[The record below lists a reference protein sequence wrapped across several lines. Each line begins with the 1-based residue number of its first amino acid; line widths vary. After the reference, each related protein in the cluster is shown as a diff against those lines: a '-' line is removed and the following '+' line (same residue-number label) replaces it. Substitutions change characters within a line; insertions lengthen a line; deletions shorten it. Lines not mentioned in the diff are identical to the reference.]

1 MQSLLAAAML
11 LVAAVPVWVE
21 GFVGHYQPNGRIRSL
36 DASRCAKAIA
46 KARTLSGA
54 DIAYDPAYVRIAY
67 PDGDVPAKSGV
78 CADVIVRSFRAAG
91 IDLQRVVHEDM
102 EARFSAYPQLWGL
115 RKADPNIDHRRVP
128 NLMTYLDRKA
138 AKLPLQEDF
147 RPCDIVAWDL
157 GGGVTHIGLVTDRGT
172 IIHHIG
178 GRPAEEDVLHAFR
191 IIGHFAF

>member
-1 MQSLLAAAML
+1 MASRLAAVIL
-11 LVAAVPVWVE
+11 IAAVPIWVE
-21 GFVGHYQPNGRIRSL
+21 RFVGHYHPNGRSRSL
-36 DASRCAKAIA
+36 DTSGCAKAIA

-54 DIAYDPAYVRIAY
+54 DIAYDPAYARIAY
-67 PDGDVPAKSGV
+67 PGGDVPATTGV

-91 IDLQRVVHEDM
+91 IDLQRLVHEDM
-102 EARFSAYPQLWGL
+102 EGRFSAYPQLWGL
-115 RKADPNIDHRRVP
+115 RKPDPNIDHRRVP
-128 NLMTYLDRKA
+128 NLMTYLGSKA
-138 AKLPLQEDF
+138 AALPLEGDF

-157 GGGVTHIGLVTDRGT
+157 GRGVTHIGLVTERGT

>member
-1 MQSLLAAAML
+1 MASRLAAVIL
-11 LVAAVPVWVE
+11 IAAVPIWVE
-21 GFVGHYQPNGRIRSL
+21 RFVGHYRPNGRSRSL
-36 DASRCAKAIA
+36 DASGCAKAIA

-67 PDGDVPAKSGV
+67 PGGDVPATSGV

-91 IDLQRVVHEDM
+91 IDLQRLVHEDM
-102 EARFSAYPQLWGL
+102 EGRFSAYPQLWGL
-115 RKADPNIDHRRVP
+115 RKPDPNIDHRRVP
-128 NLMTYLDRKA
+128 NLMTYLGSKA
-138 AKLPLQEDF
+138 AALPLEGPF
-147 RPCDIVAWDL
+147 RSCDIVAWDL
-157 GGGVTHIGLVTDRGT
+157 GRGVTHIGLVTERGT